1 MSLEF
6 SLITV
11 AGKLLQ
17 CGVINDGQHGIIV
30 DPAADYNALA
40 VRSIL
45 DSIGRSIEMDP
56 NNFENFLS
64 NVLEEIGGPAE
75 TLAEK
80 MSKCI

>member
-1 MSLEF
+1 M
-6 SLITV
+6 
-11 AGKLLQ
+11 
-17 CGVINDGQHGIIV
+17 N
-30 DPAADYNALA
+30 PAADYNALA
-40 VRSIL
+40 VRDIL